1 MASPSRSSTS
11 RPRRD
16 HAGRFF
22 IGTLILLGL
31 VASVFLI
38 FSNSV
43 HMIRVGMVAALWAAA
58 IGAMAATKYRK
69 DAAVDKAKVRDLQ
82 TVYELQLEREITAR
96 REYELGVEARVREEV
111 GADAAE
117 LAALRAELSVLR
129 QSLQRLFD
137 GDLPMDRPAL
147 RAEAMR
153 VPELPGTAAAPANGS
168 SANAGTGQAARNPL
182 TPVFVP
188 EHPAPPAFASPD
200 DDPVTAETSVV
211 PADDEPAPPDAPARL
226 RPPTWPHPFETVRDR
241 EVGTWA
247 DAYAADDPASSDD
260 DAAAGAATPPAGG
273 SPASSG
279 RSSAAG
285 SDPTSAGAS
294 KAATGA
300 NASAATGSNPAAAG
314 SSTAAAGSSTAAA
327 RTGTS
332 GKTSS
337 AAGSA
342 TVSGANPAAPGSG
355 AAPAGPGVA
364 VGSGATG
371 SGTAAGSGVA
381 TGPGRATGTD
391 VPADPGVPAAS
402 GGAAGSGVAAASGAT
417 EPSAAVGSSTAL
429 GAAAAGADPSAAG
442 PSAPVAGSGTAAGSP
457 TAGPHP
463 STAPAAAGA
472 PPGSP
477 DAPVPDEQQPS
488 RTPAAETPSPRPT
501 TPTIGTSSRRRR
513 REEGGGSGDG
523 QRRLSVAEI
532 MANLAS
538 EQQQRP

>member
-260 DAAAGAATPPAGG
+260 DAAAGAATRPADG

-285 SDPTSAGAS
+285 SDPTPAGAS

-300 NASAATGSNPAAAG
+300 NASAATGSNP
-314 SSTAAAGSSTAAA
+314 AAAGSSTAAA

-355 AAPAGPGVA
+355 AAPTGPGVA
-364 VGSGATG
+364 AGSGAAG
-371 SGTAAGSGVA
+371 SGSAGSRTAAGSGVA

-391 VPADPGVPAAS
+391 VAADPGVPAAS

-429 GAAAAGADPSAAG
+429 GATAAGADPSADG
-442 PSAPVAGSGTAAGSP
+442 PSAPVAGSGTAADSP
-457 TAGPHP
+457 TAGAHP

-488 RTPAAETPSPRPT
+488 RAPAAETPSPRPT

>member
-260 DAAAGAATPPAGG
+260 DAAAGAATRPAGG

-285 SDPTSAGAS
+285 SDPTPAGGS

-300 NASAATGSNPAAAG
+300 NASAAAGSNPAAG

-355 AAPAGPGVA
+355 AAPTGPGVA
-364 VGSGATG
+364 AGSGATG

-402 GGAAGSGVAAASGAT
+402 SGAAGSGVAAASGAT
-417 EPSAAVGSSTAL
+417 EPSAAVGSSTAV
-429 GAAAAGADPSAAG
+429 GATAAGADPSAAG
-442 PSAPVAGSGTAAGSP
+442 PSAPVAGSGTAADSP
-457 TAGPHP
+457 TAGAHP
-463 STAPAAAGA
+463 STVPAAAGA